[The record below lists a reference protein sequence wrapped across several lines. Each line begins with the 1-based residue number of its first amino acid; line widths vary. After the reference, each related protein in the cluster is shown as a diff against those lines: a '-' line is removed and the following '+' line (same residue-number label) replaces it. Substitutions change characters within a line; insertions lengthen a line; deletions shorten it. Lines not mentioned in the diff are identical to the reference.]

1 MSGAAVQSDRP
12 PTAVEARTFDGIIM
26 FGGEDWWY
34 HNRGHYDMQMAH
46 QLTRYVPV
54 LYVNSIGMRPPSV
67 GTKAQF
73 FKRVS
78 RKLKSLRRGLVT
90 PRDSHAV
97 FSPLAA
103 PGRLGRFA
111 TRHVMPRQVR
121 RAARKIGITRPL
133 VWVACPPAE
142 PVLDAFDPVGVVY
155 QRTDRFEDYLGV
167 DREEIAGYDR
177 SLKTRADLTLFC
189 STHLYEAEKG
199 GCRGA
204 LFVDHGVD
212 FDHFA
217 KMASDPKWEPDDV
230 KGIAH
235 PRVGFVGGIDAVT
248 FDPPLF
254 VEVARTLSEVQFV
267 LVGSCSLDEGWCD
280 LPNVRLLGQRN
291 YIDVARYMA
300 SCDVLIMPWN
310 DSDWIRACNP
320 VKLKEYLAVRRPVV
334 TTWFDE
340 LARYEGLVRVA
351 RGAEEFAAAIR
362 AAIDDPGDVGAGFER
377 VRSETWI
384 GKREQVRAR
393 LAELGLEGVR
403 A

>member
-1 MSGAAVQSDRP
+1 MSRATLQSDTP
-12 PTAVEARTFDGIIM
+12 PNAAATRTFDGIIF

-46 QLTRYVPV
+46 QFARHVPV

-73 FKRVS
+73 AKRVA
-78 RKLKSLRRGLVT
+78 RKLRSLRRGLVSV
-90 PRDSHAV
+90 RDSFTV

-103 PGRLGRFA
+103 PGRLGRLA

-121 RAARKIGITRPL
+121 RAAGKTGITRPL

-142 PVLDAFDPVGVVY
+142 AVLDELDPVGVVY

-177 SLKTRADLTLFC
+177 RLKDRADLVLFC
-189 STHLYEAEKG
+189 STHLYEAERG
-199 GCRGA
+199 DCREA

-217 KMASDPKWEPDDV
+217 KAADRRKEPDDV
-230 KGIAH
+230 KGIAR

-248 FDPPLF
+248 FNPPLF
-254 VEVARTLSEVQFV
+254 VEVAKTLSDVRFV
-267 LVGSCSLDEGWCD
+267 LVGSCSLGEGWCD
-280 LPNVRLLGQRN
+280 LPNVHLLGQRN
-291 YIDVARYMA
+291 YIDVAAYMA

-310 DSDWIRACNP
+310 QSEWIKACNP

-340 LARYEGLVRVA
+340 LARYDGLVRVA
-351 RGAEEFAAAIR
+351 RGADAFAAAIR
-362 AAIDDPGDVGAGFER
+362 ASIDNPGNVDAGFER
-377 VRSETWI
+377 VRDETWVA
-384 GKREQVRAR
+384 KRELVRAR
-393 LAELGLEGVR
+393 LGELGLEGVR
-403 A
+403 S